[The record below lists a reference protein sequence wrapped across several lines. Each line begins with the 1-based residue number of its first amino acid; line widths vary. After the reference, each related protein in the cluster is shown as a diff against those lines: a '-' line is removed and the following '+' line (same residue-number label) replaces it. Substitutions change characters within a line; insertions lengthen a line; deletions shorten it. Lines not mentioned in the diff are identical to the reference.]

1 MWGFIAKDKSLS
13 RGFLTS
19 NSLNEVEL
27 AYVVIH
33 SRHPNVTQV
42 VWVPNV
48 PTSTQHLSHFWWSQV
63 SLVERRDAA
72 LLSTVDLS
80 KEPPKPPSLFSMTLA
95 RTLPHALNSP
105 LVPMT
110 PRLMKEGHDIRL
122 NVDERRKR
130 I

>member
-1 MWGFIAKDKSLS
+1 
-13 RGFLTS
+13 
-19 NSLNEVEL
+19 
-27 AYVVIH
+27 
-33 SRHPNVTQV
+33 
-42 VWVPNV
+42 
-48 PTSTQHLSHFWWSQV
+48 V